1 MFRDIQVLFFLDKNQ
16 DFTLDLSVWAVV
28 LQYIFYNKFFSVFSD
43 TYDFILWKKFIVY
56 FARWYFKCYALL
68 TH

>member
-28 LQYIFYNKFFSVFSD
+28 LQYIFYNKFFLCLVTLMILFYERSLLFTLQGGILSVMHF
-43 TYDFILWKKFIVY
+43 
-56 FARWYFKCYALL
+56 
-68 TH
+68 